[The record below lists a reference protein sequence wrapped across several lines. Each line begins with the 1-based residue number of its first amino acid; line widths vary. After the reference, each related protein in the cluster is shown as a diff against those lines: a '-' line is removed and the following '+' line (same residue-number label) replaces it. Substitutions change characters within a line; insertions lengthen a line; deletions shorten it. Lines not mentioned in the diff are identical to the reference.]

1 MRACRR
7 PVRWH
12 AASQSLKL
20 CRLPAPPSACLQSNL
35 VHTLAESD
43 AAVVFSERARLE
55 LDTAIGYLPAKANT
69 LQAGSI
75 HVVPHGAAT
84 TRAFPDKDEKKVLLG
99 LKGKSVLLTLGYQGP
114 DKVRG

>member
-1 MRACRR
+1 MQAYRL
-7 PVRWH
+7 PVDWH
-12 AASQSLKL
+12 AATQPLKL
-20 CRLPAPPSACLQSNL
+20 CCPCRRLPAEVQSNL

-55 LDTAIGYLPAKANT
+55 LDTAIGYLPAQSNT

-84 TRAFPDKDEKKVLLG
+84 TRAFPNKDEKKVLLG